1 MAGLLENVAIIGG
14 GLGGCALAL
23 ALTTHD
29 IPITIYEA
37 RGPDA
42 DTLTS
47 GVVLTPNGLHVLDR
61 LGVLDRIKDRCW
73 ISTHRTFKD
82 RNDNT
87 VRKVVVAAKELYGY
101 HNHRLW
107 RKVLLNEMKQMLSE
121 CGIAINY
128 SSKFAGCESDTHEG
142 ATLLINGSLQSASLL
157 IASDGLHS
165 TIRHYLAPGIEPEY
179 TGTLGVLAHIPHSSV
194 SWPYADYE
202 KNATIQDRPGA
213 IFFLPEDAEGK
224 DLMIGLQV
232 QYPEQSR
239 EDLERLNGDK
249 DALEGF
255 YRKDYEKWGET
266 ARKIIDAVSTEGKQS
281 LWVWPYMRM
290 PKLEKWFSKTG
301 RVVLVGDGA
310 HALPPSSGQGVN
322 QALEDVYSLAMILA
336 AVSKHNGTTSVS
348 QGDGENNGTEPDPSQ
363 TRVLEGLGFWQQMR
377 QKRVDAIYDWATNS
391 NNVQR
396 LPEAERN
403 KLVAE
408 GKIKKGTAGEGD
420 DMSWLYAPRLETD
433 VQEWIHASL

>member
-1 MAGLLENVAIIGG
+1 MAGLLENVALIGG

-23 ALTTHD
+23 ALTAHD

-37 RGPDA
+37 RGPGA

-61 LGVLDRIKDRCW
+61 LGVFDRIKDRCW

-82 RNDNT
+82 RKDHT
-87 VRKVVVAAKELYGY
+87 ARKVVVAAKELYGY

-107 RKVLLNEMKQMLSE
+107 RKVLLDEMKEMLSE
-121 CGIAINY
+121 RGITINY
-128 SSKFAGCESDTHEG
+128 NSKFSGFESDTHQG
-142 ATLLINGSLQSASLL
+142 VTFLINDSLQSASLL

-165 TIRHYLAPGIEPEY
+165 TIRHYLAPEIGPEY
-179 TGTLGVLAHIPHSSV
+179 TGTIGILAHIPHSSV

-202 KNATIQDRPGA
+202 KNATIQDKPGA

-239 EDLERLNGDK
+239 DDLERLNGDK
-249 DALEGF
+249 DALVDF
-255 YRKDYEKWGET
+255 YRKDYEKWGAT
-266 ARKIIDAVSTEGKQS
+266 AKKIIDAVSTEGKES

-336 AVSKHNGTTSVS
+336 AVSKHESMTSIPHSNGQT
-348 QGDGENNGTEPDPSQ
+348 NGSGTDQRQ

-403 KLVAE
+403 KLMAE

-420 DMSWLYAPRLETD
+420 DMSWLYAPRLESD
-433 VQEWIHASL
+433 VQEWIDANL